1 MADGAESK
9 EQESENDKNRYRQN
23 NQQTA
28 ASPFQV
34 LELPAPC
41 HSITLGQPD
50 LLAEFPLRLGHEAAL
65 IAASNVRAHRNL
77 PLVLSAGNDGCAID
91 NADLGKLRQRHA
103 AALTG
108 WNQDVSDSRGIAPR
122 GGRIAYGDVESPF
135 AFEQCRGGTSADGH
149 FDHFLN
155 VADIDSVP
163 CHLLP
168 VDAQL
173 ELCLV
178 SFLRDRV
185 IRGAAD
191 RLNHVQRLIGELSQ
205 LG

>member
-77 PLVLSAGNDGCAID
+77 RLVLSPGIEGGAIA
-91 NADLGKLRQRHA
+91 NAVLGRLH
-103 AALTG
+103 
-108 WNQDVSDSRGIAPR
+108 RGP
-122 GGRIAYGDVESPF
+122 
-135 AFEQCRGGTSADGH
+135 
-149 FDHFLN
+149 
-155 VADIDSVP
+155 
-163 CHLLP
+163 
-168 VDAQL
+168 
-173 ELCLV
+173 
-178 SFLRDRV
+178 
-185 IRGAAD
+185 GAA
-191 RLNHVQRLIGELSQ
+191 
-205 LG
+205 